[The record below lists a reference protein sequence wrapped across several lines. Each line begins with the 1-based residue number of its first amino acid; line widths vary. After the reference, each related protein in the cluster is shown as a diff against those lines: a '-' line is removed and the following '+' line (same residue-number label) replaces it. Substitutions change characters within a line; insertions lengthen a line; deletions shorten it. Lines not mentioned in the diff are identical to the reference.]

1 MYRATLL
8 ALAVVLVGLMIPL
21 AADAQE
27 YSADPTTGGWQYDA
41 TWGWQYYD
49 ATGSIVDHPYA
60 VDSCR
65 VLDVSDESFH
75 AGSSYWFPVE
85 GDGMERVYSYG
96 CWL

>member
-41 TWGWQYYD
+41 TG
-49 ATGSIVDHPYA
+49 GVVDHPYA
-60 VDSCR
+60 IDSCR
-65 VLDVSDESFH
+65 VLDVLDESFH

>member
-41 TWGWQYYD
+41 TWGWQY
-49 ATGSIVDHPYA
+49 
-60 VDSCR
+60 
-65 VLDVSDESFH
+65 
-75 AGSSYWFPVE
+75 
-85 GDGMERVYSYG
+85 
-96 CWL
+96 